1 MQEVLVH
8 FYNVITGCCACG
20 AEIKRGEKT
29 FSVFPDRVN
38 CPECLLTLTPKEGKS
53 EGKSG

>member
-53 EGKSG
+53 